1 MNKLLKALLC
11 AGLIF
16 GLVGCGSSGGET
28 EEKKEPENS
37 IKANSEERQ
46 DLVIEES
53 GYYLSSPDYPWVNY
67 AVKVTNP
74 NDEYYVAMPQ
84 LSVTSYDANGAVLG
98 TSETILQPMEPGQ
111 TIIYSFQ
118 ADCNQQQPANVEF
131 KIINTSG
138 DYSKVKNSQKAVE
151 LEASNL
157 NITNDGY
164 YYKLTGNVKNNSGKE
179 TTGTSMVFVVFYK
192 EGKIV
197 GGTGTYLSDM
207 QVDAEM
213 AFDITTQ
220 VVPDYDEIKV
230 YPYAEI
236 NA

>member
-1 MNKLLKALLC
+1 
-11 AGLIF
+11 
-16 GLVGCGSSGGET
+16 
-28 EEKKEPENS
+28 
-37 IKANSEERQ
+37 
-46 DLVIEES
+46 
-53 GYYLSSPDYPWVNY
+53 
-67 AVKVTNP
+67 
-74 NDEYYVAMPQ
+74 MPQ